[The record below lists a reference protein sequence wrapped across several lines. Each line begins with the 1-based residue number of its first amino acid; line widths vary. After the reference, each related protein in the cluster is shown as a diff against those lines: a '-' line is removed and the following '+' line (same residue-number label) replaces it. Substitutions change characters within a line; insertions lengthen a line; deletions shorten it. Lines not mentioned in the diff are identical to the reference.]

1 MIVITWN
8 GKTHVYTGWQE
19 WLLLAAALA
28 VFWLLLALIAV
39 VIVGVALT
47 IGVMLLLVVPAVVL
61 VTALKGTMKR

>member
-8 GKTHVYTGWQE
+8 GKTHVYTGWRE

-28 VFWLLLALIAV
+28 VFWLLLALIAF

-61 VTALKGTMKR
+61 VTALKGTMRR